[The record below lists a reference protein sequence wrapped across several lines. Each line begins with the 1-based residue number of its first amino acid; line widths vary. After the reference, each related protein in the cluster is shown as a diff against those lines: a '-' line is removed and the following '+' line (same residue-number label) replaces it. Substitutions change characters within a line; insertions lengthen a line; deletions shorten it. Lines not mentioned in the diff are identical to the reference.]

1 VLETACRAAA
11 HWPSQIRLAVNLS
24 PIQVREEGLVAN
36 IDHILAQTHFPAER
50 LELEITEAVLMRDH
64 DKTSQVLRQLHARGI
79 KMVLDDFGTG
89 YSSLS
94 YLHSFDFD
102 KIKIDRS
109 FVRNMVE
116 SEASLSIVQSIIG
129 LATACGLR
137 TTAEGIETESQR
149 NLLTALGCKE
159 MQGYL
164 LSPAVPAQ
172 KLSMLLAANRGEQ
185 SIETAA

>member
-1 VLETACRAAA
+1 
-11 HWPSQIRLAVNLS
+11 
-24 PIQVREEGLVAN
+24 
-36 IDHILAQTHFPAER
+36 
-50 LELEITEAVLMRDH
+50 
-64 DKTSQVLRQLHARGI
+64 
-79 KMVLDDFGTG
+79 VLDDFGTG

-129 LATACGLR
+129 LETACSLR

-149 NLLTALGCKE
+149 KLLTALGCKE

-164 LSPAVPAQ
+164 LSPAVSEQ
-172 KLSMLLAANRGEQ
+172 KLSTLLATDHSTRRA
-185 SIETAA
+185 ETAA